1 MDALIL
7 ATDGGV
13 NTRDGGQLTVGLL
26 QIVMDAAAEAV
37 EVGGGGG
44 SKKTIIIIYIEN
56 NNIYELYIIQLLY
69 ENVCVKCIFEKQK
82 NTIAHLFL
90 HAIFQN
96 SCQARTKSA
105 NLECC

>member
-26 QIVMDAAAEAV
+26 QIVMDAAEAE

-44 SKKTIIIIYIEN
+44 SKKLLLLFILKIIIFMNYI
-56 NNIYELYIIQLLY
+56 
-69 ENVCVKCIFEKQK
+69 
-82 NTIAHLFL
+82 
-90 HAIFQN
+90 
-96 SCQARTKSA
+96 
-105 NLECC
+105 

>member
-44 SKKTIIIIYIEN
+44 SKKLLLLFILNIIIFMNYI
-56 NNIYELYIIQLLY
+56 
-69 ENVCVKCIFEKQK
+69 
-82 NTIAHLFL
+82 
-90 HAIFQN
+90 
-96 SCQARTKSA
+96 
-105 NLECC
+105 

>member
-7 ATDGGV
+7 AMDGGV

-44 SKKTIIIIYIEN
+44 SKKTIIILKIIIFVN
-56 NNIYELYIIQLLY
+56 YIIQLLY

-82 NTIAHLFL
+82 NIVAHLFL

-105 NLECC
+105 NLECY